1 MINYL
6 YNNSTWN
13 IEKKNTIWI
22 YDYEYF
28 YVYFNAQKKGKILK
42 KTIKFPVLLFTILF
56 NYLLIWWSKNML

>member
-42 KTIKFPVLLFTILF
+42 KPLSSLFF
-56 NYLLIWWSKNML
+56 YLQFCLITY

>member
-22 YDYEYF
+22 YEYF

-42 KTIKFPVLLFTILF
+42 KPLSSLFF
-56 NYLLIWWSKNML
+56 YLQFCLITY